1 MIRAIIKRARF
12 LALSSGLLG
21 RAFWRPLLLFVL
33 AVGSALAV
41 GQITETRVVE
51 VSNGPA
57 GKGGYGSGTPTYDVV
72 AAFDTKLWLVVVLLA
87 CLLLIEV
94 ARELRYWGS
103 VGD

>member
-1 MIRAIIKRARF
+1 MIRAILRRARF

-21 RAFWRPLLLFVL
+21 RAFWRPALLFVL
-33 AVGSALAV
+33 AVASGLAV

-51 VSNGPA
+51 VSNAPA
-57 GKGGYGSGTPTYDVV
+57 TKGGYGSGTAVYEIV
-72 AAFDTKLWLVVVLLA
+72 AAFDVKLWLVVVLLA